1 VRTLD
6 TGFADP
12 DMEAMRQKLNEMILN
27 GRRLLFSTVGNKG
40 HPSQLLPSAMLKT
53 TRSLTALM
61 FSPLAQLHVTA
72 LLSLTLLLPAIARAE
87 EDKVILPVRV
97 ATLHGDGAHL
107 DGTLIENWDEIGT
120 FVSWPVKLSA
130 GELEVVVRQASGAA
144 SAGNSYQ
151 IEIAEQRLSG
161 TVKDTGGWRIIE
173 DVSLGRMR
181 LDKAGEFD
189 VILRPLKKKGQSVMN
204 LAGISLRGPAAKKA
218 ELMIPSDLRLGEY
231 FAKKEY
237 VPEPLPIFEAIKDRL
252 PEPIIDGHAD
262 WLPMYWKC
270 WQLAFAHLKKPA
282 SGSPLVSNWLDEWF
296 SSNIFQWDTCFMMMF
311 ARYGHAEFPFIQS
324 LDNFYCLQRNSGYIC
339 REYTEGTGR
348 EIKFG
353 HHGGFDDPHGW
364 ANSMNP
370 PLFAW
375 AECESFKVTGDK
387 SRFAMI
393 LPVLEKY
400 LEFLNRDGDPE
411 ASPDKWLEQGRRSAG
426 TPHLLY
432 WNTALGSGMDD
443 VPKPTKKGSGWVDM
457 SCQMVMQYHELALI
471 CRELGQPEKAAKFEG
486 EAKTIGERINKSCWN
501 EEDGFYYDVL
511 ADGTQFKKK
520 TACGFWPMIAGIAS
534 PAQVRR
540 MVAHLKN
547 DKEFWRPFVF
557 PTLAANEKE
566 YNNPTGGYWRG
577 AVWAPTN
584 YAIIK
589 GLEACSEEAFATEAT
604 EKYLAGMNTVFQKRG
619 TVFENYMPEKIEPSS
634 GKGDFVGWT
643 GCGPIVLLIENVLG
657 FRPDG
662 ARNRLH
668 WRLARTDRH
677 GIRKLRFG
685 QITTDV
691 IYDGNGQVS
700 VTTDKP
706 YSLVINGQEYSIP
719 VGVSSYRTKP

>member
-1 VRTLD
+1 
-6 TGFADP
+6 
-12 DMEAMRQKLNEMILN
+12 MKLSS
-27 GRRLLFSTVGNKG
+27 LL
-40 HPSQLLPSAMLKT
+40 
-53 TRSLTALM
+53 RY
-61 FSPLAQLHVTA
+61 VTA
-72 LLSLTLLLPAIARAE
+72 FLSLALLLPAIARAE
-87 EDKVILPVRV
+87 GDKLILPVRV
-97 ATLHGDGAHL
+97 ATLHADGAHL

-120 FVSWPVKLSA
+120 FVSWRVKLSA

-151 IEIAEQRLSG
+151 IEIAEQRLPG
-161 TVKDTGGWRIIE
+161 TVKHTGGWRMIE
-173 DVSLGRMR
+173 EVSLGRMQ
-181 LDKAGEFD
+181 LNKAGEFD

-204 LAGISLRGPAAKKA
+204 LAGIALRGSAAKKA

-252 PEPIIDGHAD
+252 PEPVIDGHAD

-282 SGSPLVSNWLDEWF
+282 SGSPLVSNWLDESF

-311 ARYGHAEFPFIQS
+311 ARYGHAEFPFIQT
-324 LDNFYCLQRNSGYIC
+324 LDNFYCLQRNSGFIC

-353 HHGGFDDPHGW
+353 HHGGFDDPQGW
-364 ANSMNP
+364 ANSVNP
-370 PLFAW
+370 PIFAW
-375 AECESFKVTGDK
+375 AECESFEVTGDK

-400 LEFLNRDGDPE
+400 LEFLNRDGDPD
-411 ASPDKWLEQGRRSAG
+411 AQPDKWQEQGRRSAG
-426 TPHLLY
+426 TRHQLY

-443 VPKPTKKGSGWVDM
+443 TPKPAKKGSGWVDM
-457 SCQMVMQYHELALI
+457 SCQMVMQYRDLALI
-471 CRELGQPEKAAKFEG
+471 CRELGQLEKVAKYEA
-486 EAKTIGERINKSCWN
+486 EAKAIGERINKWCWN
-501 EEDGFYYDVL
+501 QDDGFYYDVL
-511 ADGTQFKKK
+511 ADGTQFKKM
-520 TACGFWPMIAGIAS
+520 TSGGFWPMIAGIAS
-534 PAQVRR
+534 PEQVRR
-540 MVAHLKN
+540 MVVHLKD
-547 DKEFWRPFVF
+547 DKKFWRPFVF
-557 PTLAANEKE
+557 PTLAADEKE

-589 GLEACSEEAFATEAT
+589 GLEACGEEAFATEAT
-604 EKYLAGMNTVFQKRG
+604 EKYLAGMNTVFQKSG

-643 GCGPIVLLIENVLG
+643 GLGPITLLIENVLG

-662 ARNRLH
+662 VRNRLA
-668 WRLARTDRH
+668 WRLARSDRH

-685 QITTDV
+685 SITTDV

-700 VTTDKP
+700 VTADKP
-706 YSLVINGQEYSIP
+706 YMLVINGQEYSIP